1 MTVLATAGHVDHGKS
16 TFVNFLTNQETDRLA
31 EEKQRGLTINLG
43 YTYFKNENQTYSI
56 VDVPGHSDFFKNTVS
71 GFSNANVILF
81 IIDSTQGWSQQSE
94 QHFNT
99 LIELGKENFIFVYT
113 KIDLLE
119 PLTKYDDLDKQSEKL
134 KNLNYKVLEF
144 DLKNSKRDKIIK
156 EIVEFIKECKF
167 KENNASMWIDRSFII
182 EGIGRVITGTAN
194 SSFTTD
200 KIYYSSEGGKLEV
213 KELQSINESYEDS
226 LNSKRIAISLK
237 KNNKKFPKKG
247 NLLTNETISFTNLLF
262 VKFKNKI
269 TDKKFHKGTRRMF
282 LGTTSVLIKNI
293 WSIDSESHTYGLIEL
308 NKKIPIVNN
317 ENFVIENIENNM
329 FFGGEFQFFI
339 SNKFLK
345 KYIINK
351 AITKKKIDSLYDLFT
366 VLEKN
371 FVHENMKTV
380 NIDKW
385 YIKEETLNNME
396 KDLNQNYKQINKIG
410 FIKYINSKYF
420 IEKEIVDKLVKNFKN
435 LNIIEDQITI
445 NLKNE
450 EKDSKTFKDI
460 KTKLGK
466 TLEVNEIDIK
476 RYDKESIKSLFITQ
490 KIYRISKSIIIA
502 DFHLEILLK
511 HLEKLPTEFTVSDF
525 KDETKLSRKYAI
537 PMLELLDKKLFTSK
551 INASGARKKLL

>member
-156 EIVEFIKECKF
+156 EIVQFIKECKF

-351 AITKKKIDSLYDLFT
+351 SIAKKKIDSLYDLFT

-511 HLEKLPTEFTVSDF
+511 HLEKLSTEFTVSDF

>member
-43 YTYFKNENQTYSI
+43 YTYFKDENQTYSI

-94 QHFNT
+94 QHFNA

-200 KIYYSSEGGKLEV
+200 KIYYSSEGGKLEI

-247 NLLTNETISFTNLLF
+247 NLLTNENISFTNLLF

-282 LGTTSVLIKNI
+282 IGTTSVLIKNI
-293 WSIDSESHTYGLIEL
+293 WNIDSQSHTYGLIEL

-345 KYIINK
+345 KYIINQS
-351 AITKKKIDSLYDLFT
+351 ITKKKIDSLYDLFT

-371 FVHENMKTV
+371 FVDENMKTV
-380 NIDKW
+380 NIDNW

-396 KDLNQNYKQINKIG
+396 EDLNENYKQINKIG

-420 IEKEIVDKLVKNFKN
+420 IEKEIIDKLVENFSN

-466 TLEVNEIDIK
+466 TLEVNEVDISE
-476 RYDKESIKSLFITQ
+476 YDKESIKSLFLAE
-490 KIYRISKSIIIA
+490 KIYRISKKIIIT
-502 DFHLEILLK
+502 DSHFEILLK
-511 HLEKLPTEFTVSDF
+511 HIEKLPIEFTVSGF

-537 PMLELLDKKLFTSK
+537 PMLELLDKKLITSK
-551 INASGARKKLL
+551 INTSGDRKKLL

>member
-99 LIELGKENFIFVYT
+99 LIELGKENFIFIYT

-293 WSIDSESHTYGLIEL
+293 WNIDSESHTYGLIEL

-351 AITKKKIDSLYDLFT
+351 SITKKKIDSLYDLFT

-371 FVHENMKTV
+371 FVYENMKTV

-396 KDLNQNYKQINKIG
+396 KDLNENYKQINKIG

-420 IEKEIVDKLVKNFKN
+420 IEKEIVDKLVENFNN

-466 TLEVNEIDIK
+466 TLEVNEIDISEH
-476 RYDKESIKSLFITQ
+476 DKESIKSLFLAE
-490 KIYRISKSIIIA
+490 KIYRISKKIIIA
-502 DFHLEILLK
+502 DSHFEILLK
-511 HLEKLPTEFTVSDF
+511 HIEKLPIEFTVSGF

-537 PMLELLDKKLFTSK
+537 PMLELLDKKLITSK
-551 INASGARKKLL
+551 INASGNRKKLL